1 MPVPFDLP
9 EVHEGEPLSA
19 GWLNNLRRLVV
30 GALKI
35 SFDPK
40 AGFIATT
47 GASGTH
53 VTLHRE
59 GEVYF
64 GKLPSGGIAA
74 GASGDVTLYTDAT
87 MATLTSP
94 AITVK
99 VYNPW
104 SQAAPTLAK
113 CTFAL
118 RGGVNGLIGWD
129 CAP

>member
-1 MPVPFDLP
+1 MPIPFDIP

-19 GWLNNLRRLVV
+19 SWLNSLRRLVIR
-30 GALKI
+30 AIKL
-35 SFDPK
+35 SFDP
-40 AGFIATT
+40 ASGFIVAQ
-47 GASGTH
+47 GEYGTH

-59 GEVYF
+59 GEVNF
-64 GKLPSGGIAA
+64 GKLPSGGIAS
-74 GASGDVTLYTDAT
+74 GASGDVTLYQDAT

-104 SQAAPTLAK
+104 PDAAPTLGK

-118 RGGVNGLIGWD
+118 RGGKYGLIGWE
-129 CAP
+129 CSA